1 MIIKSDTKE
10 KFHVITLSESQISA
24 SIADDMAVQIPAF
37 LKEEVKNVVLN
48 LAAVSEIELTAAEKL
63 VQTQQLF
70 YENGASFVI
79 CNQ

>member
-70 YENGASFVI
+70 YENGA
-79 CNQ
+79 